1 MIRTSILSA
10 ILLLFANPLWA
21 AGLPENSPVP
31 GGIATVKLTSAQTP
45 LKAYFRGQRV
55 MLQKAAQGWF
65 AVIGLPLNLKPG
77 EYHVSYTSSDR
88 QQHERGFTVQ
98 AKDYD
103 LQRITLKNKQMVNP
117 TPQELVRIR
126 RESRIIHRALRHWR
140 ATPSVDLNFQMPI
153 QGVISSPFGLRRL
166 FNGEPRKPHSG
177 LDIAA
182 KVGTPI
188 KAPADGVVAATGEYY
203 FNGNTVLLDHGQ
215 GLVTMYC
222 HMSRIEVKPGQHVR
236 QGQVIGL
243 VGRTGRVTGPHLHWG
258 VSLNNTMVE
267 PHLFLAGNTRPATR

>member
-1 MIRTSILSA
+1 MIRTSLFFV
-10 ILLLFANPLWA
+10 ILLFFAKTLWA

-31 GGIATVKLTSAQTP
+31 GGIATVKLTSSTTP
-45 LKAYFRGQRV
+45 LKAFFQQQRV
-55 MLQKAAQGWF
+55 MLQKTAQGWF

-77 EYHVSYTSSDR
+77 EYHVNYTSSDQ
-88 QQHERGFTVQ
+88 QQHQRRFTVQ
-98 AKDYD
+98 DKHYD

-126 RESRIIHRALRHWR
+126 KESRIIHHALRHWR

-153 QGVISSPFGLRRL
+153 HGVISSPFGLRRL

-188 KAPADGVVAATGEYY
+188 KAPADGVVAATGKYY

-222 HMSRIEVKPGQHVR
+222 HMSRIEVKPGQKVR
-236 QGQVIGL
+236 RGQVIGL

-267 PHLFLAGNTRPATR
+267 PHLFLAGNARPAAR

>member
-1 MIRTSILSA
+1 MIRTSVLSVT
-10 ILLLFANPLWA
+10 LLLLSHATWA
-21 AGLPENSPVP
+21 AVLPDNSPVP
-31 GGIATVKLTSAQTP
+31 GGVAIVKLTSAQAP
-45 LKAYFRGQRV
+45 LRAFFRQQRV
-55 MLQKAAQGWF
+55 MLQKTGQGWF
-65 AVIGLPLNLKPG
+65 AVIGLPLSLKPG
-77 EYHVSYTSSDR
+77 EYRVTYTTSDK
-88 QQHERGFTVQ
+88 QQHETGFTVV
-98 AKDYD
+98 AKHYD

-117 TPQELVRIR
+117 TPEELVRIR
-126 RESRIIHRALRHWR
+126 KESRIIHRALRHFR
-140 ATPSVDLNFQMPI
+140 ATSSVDLNFEMPI
-153 QGVISSPFGLRRL
+153 HGVISSPFGLRRL

-188 KAPADGVVAATGEYY
+188 KAPADGVVAATGKYY

-222 HMSRIEVKPGQHVR
+222 HMSRIEVKPGQHVQR
-236 QGQVIGL
+236 GQIIGL

-267 PHLFLAGNTRPATR
+267 PHLFLAGKSR